1 MDTLLKLKKRF
12 EMLLRSHRDGYL
24 VEVEKDDFIEVDKVI
39 NIKEV
44 NIES

>member
-1 MDTLLKLKKRF
+1 
-12 EMLLRSHRDGYL
+12 MLLRNHRDGYL
-24 VEVEKDDFIEVDKVI
+24 VEVEKDDLIEVDKVI